1 MAAIKTILVPTDFS
15 EASRQALQYACML
28 ADISGAS
35 LEVFHA
41 VETPYVTGGYME
53 MYAPPPDLF
62 ESAERAG
69 RIELEKTLT
78 PEQVAKYRVN
88 FVLRLGSPAHE
99 LLGYLRDRPTID
111 LVVMATHGRGAVARL
126 MMGSVA
132 DKVVR
137 SAPCPVV
144 TIRDL
149 EASAARLANR
159 AA

>member
-15 EASRQALQYACML
+15 EAAREALRYACML
-28 ADISGAS
+28 ADVSGAS

-41 VETPYVTGGYME
+41 VETPYLTGGYME
-53 MYAPPPDLF
+53 VYVAPPDLF
-62 ESAERAG
+62 EKVEAAART
-69 RIELEKTLT
+69 ELEKWL
-78 PEQVAKYRVN
+78 PAEQITKYRVK
-88 FVLRLGSPAHE
+88 FVLRIGSPAQE
-99 LLGYLRDRPTID
+99 VLSYLRERPDID
-111 LVVMATHGRGAVARL
+111 LVVMATHGRGAVTRL
-126 MMGSVA
+126 MMGSVT

-149 EASAARLANR
+149 EASRARLTNR

>member
-1 MAAIKTILVPTDFS
+1 MAAINRILVPSDFS
-15 EASRQALQYACML
+15 EASRQALQYAVML
-28 ADISGAS
+28 AEKTGAS
-35 LEVFHA
+35 LDVLHA

-53 MYAPPPDLF
+53 VYSAPVGYL
-62 ESAERAG
+62 EQAEAAARA
-69 RIELEKTLT
+69 ELQKLLT
-78 PEQVAKYRVN
+78 PEQIAAHRVS
-88 FVLRLGSPAHE
+88 FVLRIGAPGHE
-99 LLGYLRDRPTID
+99 ILTHLREHPEVD

-149 EASAARLANR
+149 HGSRAGHVDQAA
-159 AA
+159 